1 MTKMHHPNIIQLFG
15 YVEEPFVIIMEYFQH
30 GNLFEN
36 LNKLKL
42 NQKINKFKYI
52 LIKLQFN
59 Y

>member
-1 MTKMHHPNIIQLFG
+1 MHHPNIIQLFG